1 MAKKH
6 TLGEVIDHYVKNVT
20 VDKKGWQQE
29 NYRANMVKRH
39 AISSL
44 DIKKIRS
51 NDIVTYKNDRMG
63 LGGGNS
69 GRNISGNTLRI
80 ELSFLS
86 SVFKYAINV
95 LSVIDKNPVS
105 YIQKPKVSKGRD
117 RRLTK
122 KEEKLISNFYIKKN
136 KEMYYAFIIA
146 LETAMRQGEILGLLW
161 ENVDLK
167 KGVAYMPET
176 KNGTERYVPLSK
188 KARLIFAEIPQSLGG
203 KVFRYTSNS
212 FKSRWRKDIK
222 DLGISDLH
230 FHDLRHEAISRL
242 FELGTL
248 NVMEVAT
255 ISGHKSLASL
265 KRYTHLKAHKLVR
278 KLDIKKRKNDRPDIY
293 FPSFPAQYTESQLG
307 IELQFL
313 DFDDIK
319 VMAQKRDDAYKIAS
333 IKLLHKLAYAFQF
346 GLELPSPT
354 KINVSGEEAKDI
366 VMVNPLYDRR

>member
-63 LGGGNS
+63 LGGSNS

-122 KEEKLISNFYIKKN
+122 KEEKLISNFYIKK
-136 KEMYYAFIIA
+136 
-146 LETAMRQGEILGLLW
+146 T
-161 ENVDLK
+161 K
-167 KGVAYMPET
+167 KCIMH
-176 KNGTERYVPLSK
+176 LS
-188 KARLIFAEIPQSLGG
+188 
-203 KVFRYTSNS
+203 
-212 FKSRWRKDIK
+212 
-222 DLGISDLH
+222 
-230 FHDLRHEAISRL
+230 LR
-242 FELGTL
+242 
-248 NVMEVAT
+248 
-255 ISGHKSLASL
+255 
-265 KRYTHLKAHKLVR
+265 
-278 KLDIKKRKNDRPDIY
+278 
-293 FPSFPAQYTESQLG
+293 
-307 IELQFL
+307 
-313 DFDDIK
+313 
-319 VMAQKRDDAYKIAS
+319 
-333 IKLLHKLAYAFQF
+333 
-346 GLELPSPT
+346 
-354 KINVSGEEAKDI
+354 
-366 VMVNPLYDRR
+366 